1 MIEQITLDEWLQAMQ
16 SAPEQ
21 KAPEQKAQPLS
32 KTELL
37 YRVVLMGSG
46 FENGKERIAGFYAS
60 GMNRA
65 ARAEAIKKE
74 YGVGGVGGKNIV
86 KGADEITAYHS
97 DAAGLIIERIT
108 PAGEREKLLY
118 AWLDVEEQ
126 IQRALCL
133 HEYETEAEQ
142 KARERRE
149 KRAAE
154 IQKEYEEADKRT
166 EWSNKSCTAC
176 GTRLEIIRFDDGS
189 TRLYCRTCGTW

>member
-16 SAPEQ
+16 AAPEQ
-21 KAPEQKAQPLS
+21 TAQPLS

-37 YRVVLMGSG
+37 YRVILHGSG

-74 YGVGGVGGKNIV
+74 YGVGGVGGRNIIKDAPEV
-86 KGADEITAYHS
+86 SAYSS
-97 DAAGLIIERIT
+97 DAGGLTIERRT
-108 PAGEREKLLY
+108 PDGEREKLLY
-118 AWLDVEEQ
+118 TWLDVEEQ
-126 IQRALCL
+126 IQRAMCL

-142 KARERRE
+142 KAREQRE

-154 IQKEYEEADKRT
+154 IQKEYEEADTRT

-176 GTRLEIIRFDDGS
+176 GTRLEIIRFDDGH